1 MDAIAYKV
9 EPGYRFPT
17 EEILVGEER
26 QRWLHACCEIP
37 HGFYRDRVDPSIL
50 AARPIKVIGHA
61 LFANYTDRGYVHT
74 ESRIKQHAPIPM
86 GTPITFN
93 GQFTAVDDHKRGWM
107 MHGAFTYHDP
117 AGKLLLEVWPMALM
131 ADQSKMRPRPPAE
144 ASDPYSE
151 ALRPPPNVDLEPDWE
166 LLYERQMSPAK
177 CLGYSGNTQNI
188 IHTDPAHA
196 QKFGYRMPIFAGNG
210 MVQNLIQ
217 AMQKDGLQ
225 DSFDVH
231 VRMLR
236 PVHWDDGLAIVG
248 RRDSAGNIV
257 CVQAIGPEGKPT
269 NDLQVLG

>member
-9 EPGYRFPT
+9 EPGFVFPT
-17 EEILVGEER
+17 EELVVDEER

-37 HGFYRDRVDPSIL
+37 HGFYKDRVDPAIL

-74 ESRIKQHAPIPM
+74 ESRIQQHAPIPM
-86 GTPITFN
+86 GVAITFA
-93 GQFTAVDDHKRGWM
+93 GKFTAVDDHKRGWM
-107 MHGAFTYHDP
+107 MHGSFTYHDP
-117 AGKLLLEVWPMALM
+117 NGKLLLEVEPMALM

-144 ASDPYSE
+144 ASDPYSD
-151 ALRPPPNVDLEPDWE
+151 ALRPPPKVDLEPGWE
-166 LLYERQMSPAK
+166 LLDTRQISPAK

-217 AMQKDGLQ
+217 AMQADGLQ
-225 DSFDVH
+225 DQFNVH

-236 PVHWDDGLAIVG
+236 PVHWDDGLAIIG
-248 RRDSAGNIV
+248 RRDEAGKIAEV
-257 CVQAIGPEGKPT
+257 RAIGPEGKPT
-269 NDLQVLG
+269 NDLVVLD